1 MTTRHFDNRASCS
14 SLDSTSASY
23 QEALL
28 PCIRAGRLTRTRPL
42 FEPDRLHERIENSQL
57 GLPNGRG
64 G

>member
-28 PCIRAGRLTRTRPL
+28 PCVRTGRLTRTRPL
-42 FEPDRLHERIENSQL
+42 FEPRRSAERIENSQ
-57 GLPNGRG
+57 
-64 G
+64 